1 MRLAALAFAAG
12 VWLLQQQPR
21 LPSAGQAAT
30 LLLACGVAGGLAW
43 WLRRGRDVTSRRMA
57 AVSLLTATAFGA
69 GILWAATFAH
79 WRLSDALDPAWEG
92 RDVTVSGVIAGLPQ
106 AFDRGVRFD
115 FDVEAAFDVKTDPL
129 NAVVPRRISL
139 AWYNGLTPDE
149 FQEVQPLRAGER
161 WRFTVRLRRPHG
173 TANPHGFDFE
183 AWMLENGTRATGTVS
198 PRGERSRVDELAYR
212 PAYLLQRLREII
224 RERFWDLLPGE
235 RYAGVLTALA
245 IGDQRAIEADEWQV
259 FARTGVSHLMSISGL
274 HVTMVSGLFAAL
286 VFWLWRRLSFAGRP
300 LALRLP
306 AQKAAALAAAFGAL
320 AYCLLSGF
328 AVPAQRTL
336 YMVSVVA
343 VALWFD
349 RISAATQVLSL
360 ALLVVLLLDPWAV
373 LAPGV
378 WLSFGA
384 VALIF
389 YVATGRPV
397 ARGWLMQWAAVQWAI
412 TVGLAPLTLLL
423 FGQVSLASPVANAVA
438 IPLVSGVITPLA
450 LAGAV
455 IPIDMVSAFL
465 LGLARWLLE
474 WLMPFLAWL
483 AKFDGA
489 VWQQHAPVFWTLPL
503 SMLGMAWLLAPR
515 GVPSRSLGLVMMV
528 PLFTVMPAAPSM
540 GELKLAVLDVGQGLA
555 VVVRTA
561 NHALLYDAG
570 PRWSPQADSGSRV
583 VIPYLRGEG
592 IGRLDMLAV
601 SHDDNDHAGGA
612 ASVLKSIPTARLVSS
627 LESAS
632 FMADDPAQG
641 RSLVP
646 YRLPCRA
653 GERWTWDGVQFEWLH
668 PGDAELRDAW
678 IAPNERSCVL
688 RIDAAG
694 GSVLISGDIEK
705 GAERALLRRGAK
717 LKADILLVPHHGS
730 GTSSIPEF
738 VQAVSPAHAVF
749 TVGYRNRFGHPRRDV
764 WERYAA
770 PVERWRSDRDGA
782 VLFDVTSA
790 GVVASA
796 YRETAARYWWDD
808 RASNSVR
815 HLPNIPY

>member
-21 LPSAGQAAT
+21 LPTPAQAVA
-30 LLLACGVAGGLAW
+30 LLLVCAVTGGLAS
-43 WLRRGRDVTSRRMA
+43 WLRRGHDVKSRRIA
-57 AVSLLTATAFGA
+57 ATSLLVATAFGV
-69 GILWAATFAH
+69 GILWAAAFAH

-115 FDVEAAFDVKTDPL
+115 FDVEAAVGVKTPPL
-129 NAVVPRRISL
+129 DAAVPKRISL
-139 AWYNGLTPDE
+139 AWYNGLTPEE
-149 FQEVQPLRAGER
+149 FQEVQPVRAGER

-183 AWMLENGTRATGTVS
+183 AWMLENGTRATGAVS
-198 PRGERSRVDELAYR
+198 PKGERTRVDELVVR

-286 VFWLWRRLSFAGRP
+286 VFALWRRVSFAGRP
-300 LALRLP
+300 LALHLP
-306 AQKAAALAAAFGAL
+306 AQKAAALAAALGAL

-360 ALLVVLLLDPWAV
+360 ALLAVLLLDPWAV
-373 LAPGV
+373 LAPGF

-389 YVATGRPV
+389 YGVTGRTV

-423 FGQVSLASPVANAVA
+423 FGQVSLASPIANAVA

-450 LAGAV
+450 IASAIVPVDAV
-455 IPIDMVSAFL
+455 AALL
-465 LGLARWLLE
+465 LGSARWLLE

-483 AKFDGA
+483 AGFDGA
-489 VWQQHAPVFWTLPL
+489 VWQQHAPLFWTLPL
-503 SMLGMAWLLAPR
+503 SLLGIAWLLAPR
-515 GVPSRSLGLVMMV
+515 GMPSRSLGLVMMA
-528 PLFTVMPAAPSM
+528 PLFTVMPAAPAV
-540 GELKLAVLDVGQGLA
+540 GELKLTVLDVGQGLA

-561 NHALLYDAG
+561 GHALLYDAG

-601 SHDDNDHAGGA
+601 SHDDNDHSGGA
-612 ASVLKSIPTARLVSS
+612 ASVLAAIPTGRLVSSLVSS

-632 FMADDPAQG
+632 LIAHDPGPG
-641 RSLVP
+641 RPLVP
-646 YRLPCRA
+646 YRLSCRA
-653 GERWTWDGVQFEWLH
+653 GERWSWDGVDFEWLH
-668 PGDAELRDAW
+668 PGDAEWRDAW
-678 IAPNERSCVL
+678 NAPNERSCVL
-688 RIDAAG
+688 RIDAPG
-694 GSVLISGDIEK
+694 GSVLITGDIEK
-705 GAERALLRRGAK
+705 GAERALLRRGAA

-770 PVERWRSDRDGA
+770 QSERWRSDRDGA
-782 VLFDVTSA
+782 VLFDVRRA

-796 YRETAARYWWDD
+796 HRETAARYWWD
-808 RASNSVR
+808 RR
-815 HLPNIPY
+815 HEGR